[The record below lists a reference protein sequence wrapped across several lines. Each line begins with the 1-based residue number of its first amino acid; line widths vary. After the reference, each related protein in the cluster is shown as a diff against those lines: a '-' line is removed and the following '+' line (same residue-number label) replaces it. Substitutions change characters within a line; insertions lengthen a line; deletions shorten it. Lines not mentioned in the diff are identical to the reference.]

1 MAESVE
7 KLKDKTEEVGNSFVN
22 SGALVA
28 CADNCATLENSVC
41 TSNAI
46 TRKTE
51 SQVAHDS
58 TTSSYLTLNA
68 STNTGNTTATT
79 TTQKLEKEAVASLSG
94 LGDSGGGSR
103 RPLSVEVD
111 EDGNHHH
118 PSLTAFSAVT
128 KQGNTIGGSS
138 LSDTISTSPFS
149 TVSGLNNS
157 TVTATTATT
166 AITSEEEC
174 NNSLA
179 SHCVPQSSG
188 LVFSSSLVHSVHQ
201 QPPTG
206 THQQKIEPKNS
217 SNRNYR
223 NNITNLQQNNLNPDL
238 VLGGGGESDAIVEHN
253 HSGGIGYQ
261 NSIGGGCVDN
271 NHQQQKQNFN
281 NIQHQQQTSSPS
293 R

>member
-1 MAESVE
+1 MAESE
-7 KLKDKTEEVGNSFVN
+7 DGLFGKTREVATVVDRGESVI
-22 SGALVA
+22 
-28 CADNCATLENSVC
+28 DNCATLNNVC
-41 TSNAI
+41 TSNAL
-46 TRKTE
+46 RKTE
-51 SQVAHDS
+51 SQGDDD
-58 TTSSYLTLNA
+58 TTSSYLIVSA
-68 STNTGNTTATT
+68 SSSIAQN
-79 TTQKLEKEAVASLSG
+79 LEKEAVASLSG

-281 NIQHQQQTSSPS
+281 NIQHQQQASSPS